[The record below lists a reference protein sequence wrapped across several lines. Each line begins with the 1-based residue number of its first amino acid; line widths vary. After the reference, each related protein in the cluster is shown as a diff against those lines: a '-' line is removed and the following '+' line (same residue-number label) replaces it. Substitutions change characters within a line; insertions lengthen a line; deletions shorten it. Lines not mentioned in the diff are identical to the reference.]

1 MFMYNI
7 NIHKQLVKLYTYIS
21 SNTKMALQRGQPL
34 PICRG
39 NGNGYRALPLVL
51 TKPGNIFLSAVASCS
66 GAAVPVAFSPTS
78 ILSMRSA
85 VGPVLAPPSASAPWF
100 ASLDVNALPSE
111 CILRHSTFLRQE
123 PLWRKYRGHSNV
135 HKPTRDSI
143 MNEFSTKWQSVS
155 SKNMK
160 HLHLLNACLATD
172 PCPLPNLQSLGQD
185 WTHCLQQL
193 ANVLSKKASFAG
205 LECSIPFQSFYIIW
219 LATHP
224 LKISVEHLWTSLNFK
239 HL

>member
-1 MFMYNI
+1 
-7 NIHKQLVKLYTYIS
+7 
-21 SNTKMALQRGQPL
+21 MALQRGQPL
-34 PICRG
+34 QLAEEMEIGIAHFLYVC
-39 NGNGYRALPLVL
+39 
-51 TKPGNIFLSAVASCS
+51 TKPGNIFVSAVASCF
-66 GAAVPVAFSPTS
+66 GAAVPVAFSSTS

-85 VGPVLAPPSASAPWF
+85 VGPVIAPPSASAPWF

-143 MNEFSTKWQSVS
+143 MNEFSTKWLSVS
-155 SKNMK
+155 NKKMK

-172 PCPLPNLQSLGQD
+172 PCPLPILQSLGQD

-205 LECSIPFQSFYIIW
+205 LECSIPCQTFYIIW
-219 LATHP
+219 LTTHP
-224 LKISVEHLWTSLNFK
+224 LKISLEPLWTSLNFK